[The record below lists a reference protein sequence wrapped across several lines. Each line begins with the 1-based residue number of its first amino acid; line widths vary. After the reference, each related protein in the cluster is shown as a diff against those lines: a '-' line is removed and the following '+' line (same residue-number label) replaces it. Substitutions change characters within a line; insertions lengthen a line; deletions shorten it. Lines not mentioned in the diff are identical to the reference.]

1 MARTVRHLSL
11 HRINGT
17 ELQVLSEIE
26 AGTLPVIEAEEAV
39 IRAYAEQG
47 PWPHREVSLFILQD
61 LQPLVRQLRPGADLP
76 PGGAAA
82 LDSRP
87 VVNAYDLADLSSC
100 HVFLNWHTMQQEK
113 YSEDPEIIQGL
124 LAHEHAH
131 PLAENE
137 TTRASRRLQVQIA
150 VEGWPPESSVGR
162 GLRAAPSGPPP
173 LPSPRPRGQEGAGGG
188 APAGGGGWLE
198 EADHRERV
206 DRLLALM
213 AETLCVYAPREV
225 FASELAIRRGF
236 GRPLLHL
243 DQANVDN
250 SLRSLAGREQVQRH
264 LQKETDEGRMSPAAA
279 RLLLL
284 MGDLKGY
291 VDLGLEV
298 AAFHRAGRDGQAQ
311 ELAEVLESDVFP
323 HLEPQVP
330 RLYATLLEQYV
341 ALRADLKPIA
351 LLAWCQ
357 QVLTSFTDTLA
368 EDGLVVRYAL
378 SMAEN

>member
-1 MARTVRHLSL
+1 MARTVRHVGL

-39 IRAYAEQG
+39 IRAYAEGG
-47 PWPHREVSLFILQD
+47 PWPHRSVSLFILED

-87 VVNAYDLADLSSC
+87 VVNAYDPADLSSC
-100 HVFLNWHTMQQEK
+100 HVFLNWHALQQEK
-113 YSEDPEIIQGL
+113 YSEDPEAIQGL

-150 VEGWPPESSVGR
+150 VEDWPSDSAE
-162 GLRAAPSGPPP
+162 
-173 LPSPRPRGQEGAGGG
+173 GGG
-188 APAGGGGWLE
+188 GGEQPAAGGWLE

-236 GRPLLHL
+236 GRSLLHL
-243 DQANVDN
+243 DQANVN
-250 SLRSLAGREQVQRH
+250 NTLRSLAGREQVQRH
-264 LQKETDEGRMSPAAA
+264 LQQERDQGRLSPAAA
-279 RLLLL
+279 SLLLL

-298 AAFHRAGRDGQAQ
+298 AAFYRAGREAEAQ
-311 ELAEVLESDVFP
+311 ELEEVLETDVFP
-323 HLEPQVP
+323 HLEPQVS
-330 RLYATLLEQYV
+330 RLYATLREQYV
-341 ALRADLKPIA
+341 ALREDMKPTEV
-351 LLAWCQ
+351 LAWCR

-368 EDGLVVRYAL
+368 EDGLVVRSAL
-378 SMAEN
+378 SMAQN